1 MNIESIIKFA
11 LAIDALLIIIFVLL
25 QTRSGGLGA
34 VFGGSSGGDLYKS
47 RRGFEAFLYNGTILL
62 GILFAILSLGIAVL
76 SA

>member
-1 MNIESIIKFA
+1 MNVDAIIKYL
-11 LAIDALLIIIFVLL
+11 LAVDAFLIIIFVLL

-47 RRGFEAFLYNGTILL
+47 RRGFEAFLYNGTIFL
-62 GILFAILSLGIAVL
+62 GIIFAILSLGIAVI